1 MSKALPTPGPVRKGQ
16 SPMTEELVAQLR
28 DRIAT
33 RYYEQPQVIDAMA
46 RAILSRARKGRLTE
60 A

>member
-1 MSKALPTPGPVRKGQ
+1 
-16 SPMTEELVAQLR
+16 MTEELVAQLR

-60 A
+60 D